1 VPVGQAEEIAY
12 GGGPHRLCAELR
24 VPHTWGYRWW
34 CAGNAVMCREEGRV
48 PARNASVRAGQRKLR
63 EQMRGLGMSRAE
75 IAAEMA
81 RRYKLRPRAAWR
93 AAWGWTLE
101 EAAERYNALR
111 ARGTS
116 EAVTSLTGSR
126 LSEWENWPFGTRKP
140 PITGLCLLAEIY
152 HAGVLDLIDFH
163 DREKLAAAE
172 LLALGKTAAA
182 PPAGQPSH
190 YQQPATQTPAG
201 PANPDGLT
209 SRTAITPASL
219 PLPAASGPMLPAEE
233 EVGTTLRR
241 DFFSLSGSA
250 IAGQLSGMLEN
261 ELDNIHMTLDRG
273 TVSEAR
279 ISYFAGTADDLGIQ
293 VVKLPPLNLLQ
304 PALKSIHSIR
314 SLLEQRQPTRHQIR
328 LVQASAKL
336 CTVVGEIMFNIGQ
349 FENARQWYMTAE
361 HAAHD
366 VGDRFL
372 ADIALAGH
380 AYLPTYS
387 DDPRGVLALLE
398 PRLGGNPPPSPAI
411 AWLWGFKARAH
422 AVLKEMSSFGYA
434 IEKARENLERSP
446 ADLVAPGIFSFLP
459 EKLAFYEAVGAVWL
473 SDTSRAM
480 SAADCALSLYDP
492 SETTEPTLV
501 RLQRASALVQSGEV
515 PEACQVAKTA
525 LLDRQTYHGVTVRTY
540 ARKFNDL
547 IGDRKSPE
555 ISEWRAVRTEIH
567 GKRALSSAGDDHE
580 AR

>member
-1 VPVGQAEEIAY
+1 
-12 GGGPHRLCAELR
+12 
-24 VPHTWGYRWW
+24 
-34 CAGNAVMCREEGRV
+34 MS
-48 PARNASVRAGQRKLR
+48 ARNASQRAGQRKLR

-93 AAWGWTLE
+93 IAWGWTLE

-111 ARGTS
+111 ARGTA

-126 LSEWENWPFGTRKP
+126 LSEWENWPFSTRKP

-152 HAGVLDLIDFH
+152 HAGVLDLIDVH

-172 LLALGKTAAA
+172 LLTLGKTAAA

-190 YQQPATQTPAG
+190 HERPDAQAPVRQ
-201 PANPDGLT
+201 ANPGDPT
-209 SRTAITPASL
+209 PRTAITPASL
-219 PLPAASGPMLPAEE
+219 SMPTASGPMLPAEAEE
-233 EVGTTLRR
+233 EVGTALRP
-241 DFFSLSGSA
+241 DFFSLNGHA
-250 IAGQLSGMLEN
+250 IAGQLSGMLEK
-261 ELDNIHMTLDRG
+261 ELDHIHMTLDRG
-273 TVSEAR
+273 TTSEAR
-279 ISYFAGTADDLGIQ
+279 ILYFTGTADDLGIQ
-293 VVKLPPLNLLQ
+293 AVKLPPPSLLQ
-304 PALKSIHSIR
+304 SALKSIHSIR
-314 SLLEQRQPTRHQIR
+314 VLLEQRQPTRHQIR

-336 CTVVGEIMFNIGQ
+336 CTVVGEIMFNVGQ

-372 ADIALAGH
+372 ADIALAGQ

-387 DDPRGVLALLE
+387 DDPRGVLALIE
-398 PRLGGNPPPSPAI
+398 PRLASNPSPSPAI

-422 AVLKEMSSFGYA
+422 AALNEVSSFRCA
-434 IEKARENLERSP
+434 IDSAQESLERSP

-459 EKLAFYEAVGAVWL
+459 EKLAFYEAVGAVRL
-473 SDTSRAM
+473 SDTGRAM

-501 RLQRASALVQSGEV
+501 KLQRASALAKSGEV
-515 PEACQVAKTA
+515 SEACQVAKTA

-547 IGDRKSPE
+547 IGDRESPE
-555 ISEWRAVRTEIH
+555 ISEWRAVQTDVH
-567 GKRALSSAGDDHE
+567 GKKTAISSAGDDRE
-580 AR
+580 A